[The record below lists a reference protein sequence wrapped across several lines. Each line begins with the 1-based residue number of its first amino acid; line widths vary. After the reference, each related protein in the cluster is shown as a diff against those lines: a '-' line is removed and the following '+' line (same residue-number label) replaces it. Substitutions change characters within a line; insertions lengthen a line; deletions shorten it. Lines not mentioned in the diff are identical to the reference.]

1 MQSTLRVPSYRIF
14 IFGIM
19 KNKIILAIVFALT
32 VNIAAKAQ
40 NNTSVINGGKMWA
53 SLWQQRAAE
62 YKALCFQAYNLAK
75 LRLDAALK
83 LKKGKPLAVITDIDE
98 TLLDNSPYD
107 AQRAVASLDYDIKTW
122 KQWTAKGIADTVPG
136 APAFFKYAASKGVTV
151 FYITNRDEDERAGT
165 TLNLKL
171 YHLPYVDETHLLLK
185 QGTSSKE
192 ARRQL
197 VLKKYNVVLLCGDNL
212 PDFDARYDNHPAE
225 TDRATT
231 TQNLKAQFG
240 DRYIVIP
247 NPSYGDFEGAL
258 FKFNYKLTTAQK
270 DSVINSVI
278 KINQ

>member
-1 MQSTLRVPSYRIF
+1 
-14 IFGIM
+14 M
-19 KNKIILAIVFALT
+19 KNKIILAIIFTATFNIT
-32 VNIAAKAQ
+32 VQAQ
-40 NNTSVINGGKMWA
+40 NNTSVVNGGKVWA

-107 AQRAVASLDYDIKTW
+107 AQRAVANLDYDVKTW

-136 APAFFKYAASKGVTV
+136 APSFFKYAASKGVTV
-151 FYITNRDEDERAGT
+151 FYITNRDEDERTGT
-165 TLNLKL
+165 TKNLNL
-171 YHLPYVDETHLLLK
+171 YNLPNVDDAHLLLK

-192 ARRQL
+192 VRRQL
-197 VLKKYNVVLLCGDNL
+197 VLKKYNIVLLCGDNL

-225 TDRATT
+225 AARTSTT
-231 TQNLKAQFG
+231 ISLRAQFG

>member
-1 MQSTLRVPSYRIF
+1 
-14 IFGIM
+14 M
-19 KNKIILAIVFALT
+19 KNKIILAIIFTVT
-32 VNIAAKAQ
+32 VNSAVKGQ
-40 NNTSVINGGKMWA
+40 TNTSVVNGGKVWA

-107 AQRAVASLDYDIKTW
+107 AQRAAANLDYDIKTW
-122 KQWTAKGIADTVPG
+122 KQWTAKGICDTVPG
-136 APAFFKYAASKGVTV
+136 APSFFKYAASKGVTV
-151 FYITNRDEDERAGT
+151 FYITNRDEDERPGT
-165 TLNLKL
+165 TKNLKL
-171 YHLPYVDETHLLLK
+171 YNLPNVDDAHLLLK
-185 QGTSSKE
+185 QGSSSKE
-192 ARRQL
+192 VRRQL

-225 TDRATT
+225 ADRTSTT
-231 TQNLKAQFG
+231 IGLKAQFG

-258 FKFNYKLTTAQK
+258 FHFNYKLSTTQK

-278 KINQ
+278 KVDK